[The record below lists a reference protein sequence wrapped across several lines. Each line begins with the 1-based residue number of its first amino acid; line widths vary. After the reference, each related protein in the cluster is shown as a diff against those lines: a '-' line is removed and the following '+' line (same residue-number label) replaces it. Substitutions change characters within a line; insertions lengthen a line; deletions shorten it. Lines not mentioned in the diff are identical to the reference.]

1 MMEDNNERLRAN
13 KTLSTAEKIPPSSR
27 TCTAGLA
34 GQCLTHCILADSSTV
49 IWWTSP
55 FVIFRGVRSILSFLF
70 YFWWKI
76 LLANNAD
83 PDQMSHDVA
92 SDLGLQYLPATLLW
106 FSNKEWV
113 KRLKPLS
120 RLVTN
125 SLNIRVQ
132 LFKASLA

>member
-1 MMEDNNERLRAN
+1 MKGCVQMKLCQQLKRF
-13 KTLSTAEKIPPSSR
+13 PPSRR

-34 GQCLTHCILADSSTV
+34 GQCLTHCILVDSSTV
-49 IWWTSP
+49 IIMLDKS
-55 FVIFRGVRSILSFLF
+55 ICHFRGVKSISSFLF

-83 PDQMSHDVA
+83 PDQMSHHVA

-106 FSNKEWV
+106 FSSKEWV
-113 KRLKPLS
+113 KRLKPRS